1 MNHIKAQLTFDQAR
15 ALAHKEAVKKLT
27 PFLSK
32 PSMPLF
38 EEFLLEE
45 EGSWMFF
52 RNRAI
57 VIPPEYSLAG
67 DWAYVVSKRG
77 EIRTFVDFFDDLDKA
92 KKAHKVVSDYFLA
105 NGL

>member
-1 MNHIKAQLTFDQAR
+1 MNNIKAPLAFDQAR
-15 ALAHKEAVKKLT
+15 ALAYKEALKKLT

-32 PSMPLF
+32 PSTPLF
-38 EEFLLEE
+38 EEFFLEE

-77 EIRTFVDFFDDLDKA
+77 ELRTFVDFFDDLDKA